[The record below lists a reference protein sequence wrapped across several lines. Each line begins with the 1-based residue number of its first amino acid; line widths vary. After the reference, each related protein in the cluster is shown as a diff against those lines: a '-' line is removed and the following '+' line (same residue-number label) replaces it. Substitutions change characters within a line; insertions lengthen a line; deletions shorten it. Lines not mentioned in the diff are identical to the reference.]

1 MERSGSHVGTLHSP
15 ARLLP
20 FAILEQGAIFTA
32 IASNRIHSRSK
43 LRKAHL
49 SASVAHGPPQDCVGH
64 RGSFCHDRSRGPSCG
79 PRSHGESRVTHKKR
93 RGGRGPPWPCP
104 GAANCL
110 PHPRRRRRRARLLQ
124 RRQRVHRLDPRPV
137 AREPLAGRPRRRHVR
152 VRVGGLG
159 HWQLPRIGAF
169 GRRAHRRLTYHGV
182 SRHAGTRPDAVP
194 HDGTRQGRLA
204 GASCRPRCTQAPAAS
219 PRSPRR

>member
-1 MERSGSHVGTLHSP
+1 MSGPFTPQLVYSRSPSSSKAPSSP
-15 ARLLP
+15 
-20 FAILEQGAIFTA
+20 QSS
-32 IASNRIHSRSK
+32 SNRIHSRSK
-43 LRKAHL
+43 RRKARL

-79 PRSHGESRVTHKKR
+79 PRSHGESRITHKKR

-124 RRQRVHRLDPRPV
+124 RRQRIHRLDPRPV

-152 VRVGGLG
+152 VRVGGLC
-159 HWQLPRIGAF
+159 HRQLPRIGAF
-169 GRRAHRRLTYHGV
+169 GRRAHRRLAYHGV
-182 SRHAGTRPDAVP
+182 SRHAGTRHDAVP

>member
-1 MERSGSHVGTLHSP
+1 MTRQDARASVTSFQNLERSGSHVGTLHSP

-43 LRKAHL
+43 RRKARL

-79 PRSHGESRVTHKKR
+79 PRSHGESRITHKKR

-110 PHPRRRRRRARLLQ
+110 PHPRGRRRRARLLQ
-124 RRQRVHRLDPRPV
+124 RWQRVHRLDPRPV
-137 AREPLAGRPRRRHVR
+137 AREPLAGRPRATARTC
-152 VRVGGLG
+152 
-159 HWQLPRIGAF
+159 AS
-169 GRRAHRRLTYHGV
+169 GRALSQATTSY
-182 SRHAGTRPDAVP
+182 
-194 HDGTRQGRLA
+194 
-204 GASCRPRCTQAPAAS
+204 RCFWAAS
-219 PRSPRR
+219 TSEAHLPWRQSSRRDTTRRSAA